1 MTLDPTPI
9 FETTY
14 KCFHVDDLIGCSQVL
29 WDKQGRQYPFYG
41 WVIKGSE
48 RRHGLAELLS
58 NKTWIW
64 KLFLLAPTL
73 PLPNG
78 EALLMLTTQ
87 WKERLPLN
95 SRLYLMPRCAALWA
109 DGCFQE
115 PCQVTW
121 TLKALSGS
129 WCPVRYLWTLW
140 PLGPVAS
147 PAHLPLPSPL
157 PAPQGIWLCM
167 AGLLDLSP
175 SDLDLSKLQWP
186 PLSQPCRHPAHF
198 RGWIENRTWSFPS
211 LRPREHSFL
220 KLTKMY
226 PCNHG
231 RLGIS
236 ARPVQCERPGE
247 LGLRGCK
254 RG

>member
-29 WDKQGRQYPFYG
+29 WDKQGRHHCTHFMDESLKDQRGDMAWLSYL
-41 WVIKGSE
+41 VIKLGFGS
-48 RRHGLAELLS
+48 
-58 NKTWIW
+58 
-64 KLFLLAPTL
+64 LFLLAPTL

-95 SRLYLMPRCAALWA
+95 SRLYLLPWCAALWA
-109 DGCFQE
+109 DGCFPE

-121 TLKALSGS
+121 TLKVLSGS

-147 PAHLPLPSPL
+147 PVSLPLPHPFLPL
-157 PAPQGIWLCM
+157 RVSGSAWQAFWTFP
-167 AGLLDLSP
+167 LL
-175 SDLDLSKLQWP
+175 
-186 PLSQPCRHPAHF
+186 
-198 RGWIENRTWSFPS
+198 T
-211 LRPREHSFL
+211 
-220 KLTKMY
+220 
-226 PCNHG
+226 
-231 RLGIS
+231 
-236 ARPVQCERPGE
+236 
-247 LGLRGCK
+247 
-254 RG
+254 